1 MRIAFDAKRAFENS
15 TGLGNYSRMLI
26 DQLIAD
32 FPANEYYLMAPR
44 HTSVYRPQQSP
55 NVHVITPSGIGR
67 SLPSLWRSGW
77 VKNDLK
83 RLGIDIY
90 HGLSHEIP
98 VGIGRTG
105 IRSVVTIHDLIFE
118 YYPEQYKAADV
129 KIYRKK
135 FKYAC
140 EHATHIISVSN
151 KTREDL
157 VELYKVPASKIS
169 VCYPSVM
176 PVYEH
181 IVNDGEREAVREK
194 YRLPAKYLLYV
205 GSIVERKNLLNIC
218 KALHVLKDKVD
229 LPLVVIGSGS
239 GNYATQVNAFI
250 NANGM
255 QAQVQFLERQQEAN
269 DPKFKSSE
277 DFPAIYQSAE
287 MLLYPSVYEGFGL
300 PVLEALWSRIP
311 VITSNTSCLPET
323 GGDAAYYVDPTSV
336 DELANAIL
344 TVSSNDILRQQ
355 MIRKG
360 IAHAQKFAPQ
370 IAAAKVMEVYK
381 NVYHPERWQR
391 MAFL

>member
-32 FPANEYYLMAPR
+32 FPVNEYYLMAPR
-44 HTSVYRPQQSP
+44 QTTVYRPQQSP
-55 NVHVITPSGIGR
+55 NVHVITPSGIGEVF
-67 SLPSLWRSGW
+67 PSLWRSSW
-77 VKNDLK
+77 VKKDLK
-83 RLGIDIY
+83 RLGVDIY

-98 VGIGRTG
+98 VGIDRSVVK
-105 IRSVVTIHDLIFE
+105 SVVTIHDLIFE
-118 YYPEQYKAADV
+118 YYPDQYKAVDV
-129 KIYRKK
+129 NIYRRK

-169 VCYPSVM
+169 VCYPSAM
-176 PVYEH
+176 PVYER
-181 IVNDGEREAVREK
+181 IVTDEEREAVRMK

-218 KALHVLKDKVD
+218 KALHTLKGNID
-229 LPLVVIGSGS
+229 LPLVVIGTGS
-239 GNYATQVNAFI
+239 GNYAEKVNDYI
-250 NANGM
+250 KANGM
-255 QAQVQFLERQQEAN
+255 QDRVIFLERRAEAN

-323 GGDAAYYVDPTSV
+323 GGDAAYYIDPASV

-355 MIRKG
+355 MTRKG
-360 IAHAQKFAPQ
+360 MAHAQNFAPQ
-370 IAAAKVMEVYK
+370 IAAAKVMDVYK
-381 NVYHPERWQR
+381 SL
-391 MAFL
+391 F

>member
-32 FPANEYYLMAPR
+32 FPTNEYYLMAPR
-44 HTSVYRPQQSP
+44 RTTGYAPPQSP
-55 NVHVITPSGIGR
+55 NNHIVTPSGIGKR
-67 SLPSLWRSGW
+67 FPSLWRSSW
-77 VKNDLK
+77 INKDLK
-83 RLGIDIY
+83 RLGIELY

-98 VGIGRTG
+98 LGIDRTG
-105 IRSVVTIHDLIFE
+105 IKSVVTIHDLIFE
-118 YYPEQYKAADV
+118 YYPEQYKAVDV
-129 KIYRKK
+129 NIYRKK
-135 FKYAC
+135 FKHAC
-140 EHATHIISVSN
+140 AHATHIISISK
-151 KTREDL
+151 KTRQDL
-157 VELYKVPASKIS
+157 IELYKVPASKIS

-176 PVYEH
+176 PVYER
-181 IVNDGEREAVREK
+181 IVTEEEREAVKRK
-194 YRLPAKYLLYV
+194 YKLPAKYLLYV

-218 KALHVLKDKVD
+218 KALHATGDKLN
-229 LPLVVIGSGS
+229 LPLVVIGTGTGS
-239 GNYATQVNAFI
+239 YVEQVNNYI
-250 NANGM
+250 KANGM
-255 QAQVQFLERQQEAN
+255 QDRVIFLERQAEAN

-277 DFPAIYQSAE
+277 DFPAIYQAAE

-323 GGDAAYYVDPTSV
+323 GGDAVYYVDPTSL

-360 IAHAQKFAPQ
+360 IVHAQKFAPQ
-370 IAAAKVMEVYK
+370 VSAANVMTVY
-381 NVYHPERWQR
+381 ESL
-391 MAFL
+391 F